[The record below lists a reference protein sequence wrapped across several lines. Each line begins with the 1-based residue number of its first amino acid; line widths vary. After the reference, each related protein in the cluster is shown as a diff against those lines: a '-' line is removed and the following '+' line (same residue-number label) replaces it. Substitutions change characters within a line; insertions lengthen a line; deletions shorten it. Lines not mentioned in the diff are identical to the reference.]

1 MTNVK
6 TISTNEA
13 YSMVGAE
20 KNNYD
25 FEWSA
30 TPRKDLQILLDM
42 LSSKHRKNV
51 LEIGTFAGH
60 TSCSFKLL
68 SPKSNVYTIDI
79 YKGFPGYINSTQAS
93 EVLNKEDVGIIFKN
107 KKVDVNLIYG
117 DSTKGITYKNLPK
130 FDFVYIDGV
139 HDVHGIMK
147 DSVNVINNIVDN
159 ALVFWHDYKNTGY
172 AETKKALDLFL
183 NMYEQTIYH
192 IENSWLAFMI
202 YKKHI

>member
-1 MTNVK
+1 MISIK

-30 TPRKDLQILLDM
+30 TPRRDLQILLDM
-42 LSSKHRKNV
+42 LSSKHRNNV

-68 SPKSNVYTIDI
+68 SPKSNLYTIDI

-107 KKVDVNLIYG
+107 KNVDVNLIYA
-117 DSTKGITYKNLPK
+117 DSTKGSTYSNLPK

-172 AETKKALDLFL
+172 TETKKALDLFL
-183 NMYEQTIYH
+183 NTYEQTIYH

-202 YKKHI
+202 YKKTI

>member
-1 MTNVK
+1 MTSIK

-30 TPRKDLQILLDM
+30 TPRRDLQILLDM

-60 TSCSFKLL
+60 TSCSFKLA
-68 SPKSNVYTIDI
+68 SSKSNVYTIDI
-79 YKGFPGYINSTQAS
+79 FKGMRGYIDSTQAS
-93 EVLNKEDVGIIFKN
+93 EVLKKEDVGIIFKN
-107 KKVDVNLIYG
+107 KKVDVNLIYA
-117 DSTKGITYKNLPK
+117 DSTKGSTYNNLPK
-130 FDFVYIDGV
+130 FDFVYIDGDHSV
-139 HDVHGIMK
+139 YGIMK
-147 DSVNVINNIVDN
+147 DSVNVMNNIVDN

-172 AETKKALDLFL
+172 TGTKKALDLFL
-183 NMYEQTIYH
+183 NTYEQTIYH

-202 YKKHI
+202 YKKTI